1 MSAKRF
7 WEGHIFKDGAEIG
20 YANGTFSVDR
30 GTQYFQQ
37 IGDYDLTA
45 RRDAMREITV
55 TLDHGYVD
63 QDLFGTLATGANAL
77 YTFDIR
83 ASFSSF
89 SMKFS
94 GCNIESWE
102 LEIPQDGWI
111 TESISLRV
119 KEATKGW

>member
-7 WEGHIFKDGAEIG
+7 WEGHIYKGAAEIG

-45 RRDAMREITV
+45 RRDATREITV
-55 TLDHGYVD
+55 SIDHGYVD
-63 QDLFGTLATGANAL
+63 QALFGSLVTGANAL
-77 YTFDIR
+77 YTFDIH

-89 SMKFS
+89 AMKFS

-102 LEIPQDGWI
+102 LEVPQDGWI
-111 TESISLRV
+111 QESISLRV
-119 KEATKGW
+119 KTVHNGW